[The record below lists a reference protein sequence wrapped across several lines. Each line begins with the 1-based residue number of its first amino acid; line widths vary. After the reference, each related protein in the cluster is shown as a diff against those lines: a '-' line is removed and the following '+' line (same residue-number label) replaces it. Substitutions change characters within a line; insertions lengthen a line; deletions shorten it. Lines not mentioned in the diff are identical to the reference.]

1 LQRSTYY
8 YKPVEIDILT
18 QELLNI
24 IDEYYTLHPEFGTRT
39 MCNYLKSIGYDVNR
53 KRIQNLYKTLGIQ
66 AIYTKPRTTI
76 INKQH
81 EKYPYLLD
89 RIQVVR
95 KDQAWCTDIT
105 YIRMKRGFMYL
116 VAIMD
121 WYSRYIL
128 SWQLSPFLEADFCI
142 EALKEALQISSCEI
156 FNSDQ
161 GSQFTS
167 KDFTKILKNN
177 NITISMA
184 GKGRCYDNIF
194 IERFWRTLKH
204 NWIYLNEFNSVTE
217 LKDGLN
223 YWIKFYNNERVHQAL
238 AYATPYSIYNK

>member
-24 IDEYYTLHPEFGTRT
+24 IDEYYTLHPAFGTRT

-128 SWQLSPFLEADFCI
+128 S
-142 EALKEALQISSCEI
+142 
-156 FNSDQ
+156 
-161 GSQFTS
+161 
-167 KDFTKILKNN
+167 
-177 NITISMA
+177 
-184 GKGRCYDNIF
+184 
-194 IERFWRTLKH
+194 
-204 NWIYLNEFNSVTE
+204 
-217 LKDGLN
+217 
-223 YWIKFYNNERVHQAL
+223 
-238 AYATPYSIYNK
+238 